1 MPSKAAAT
9 ARKAKWYHIV
19 TLKIRVRRISY
30 MSVAPAIAKTPPS
43 VAARRA
49 SGPAVGGRRFIGGPA
64 R

>member
-30 MSVAPAIAKTPPS
+30 MSVAHAIAKTQPS

-49 SGPAVGGRRFIGGPA
+49 SGAVGGRRFIGGPA